1 MNEKNFYELI
11 ETYKLQA
18 NKSLG
23 QNFLVN
29 PNICSEII
37 DSLEISKDDVTL
49 EIGAGLGSL
58 SYFLT
63 KKEGKKALIDIDE
76 RMLLFLNEHF
86 GNLEDVEIKRENI
99 LKSDLTKYT
108 KIVGNLPYYITTG
121 ILEHLLLNGVN
132 AKVITLMTQKEVYT
146 KLCKE
151 ISPLSLFLKSV
162 SEFKS
167 IKEVNKNNFVPMPHV
182 DSIVFKIIPNKH
194 IKEPINKDLYKI
206 MSNLFLHRRKTIY
219 NCLGMYLGDKN
230 LAKEIIDTLK
240 ISENLRPEQLLIE
253 TYIELTKL
261 LSERKLIK

>member
-11 ETYKLQA
+11 STYKLQA

-29 PNICSEII
+29 SDVCREIV
-37 DSLEISKDDVTL
+37 DSLDISKDDITL

-63 KKEGKKALIDIDE
+63 KKEGKKVLIDVDE

-86 GNLEDVEIKRENI
+86 GNLENTEVRRENI
-99 LKSDLTKYT
+99 LKSGLSSYT

-121 ILEHLLLNGVN
+121 ILERILLNGVN
-132 AKVITLMTQKEVYT
+132 AKSIVLMTQKEVYT

-151 ISPLSLFLKSV
+151 VSPLSIFLKHV
-162 SEFKS
+162 AIFKA

-182 DSIVFKIIPNKH
+182 DSLVFKIIPNEH
-194 IKEPINKDLYKI
+194 IKDEINKDLYKV

-219 NCLGMYLGDKN
+219 NCLGMYLTSKTI
-230 LAKEIIDTLK
+230 AKDILDTLK
-240 ISENLRPEQLLIE
+240 IDENLRPEQISVE
-253 TYIELTKL
+253 SYIELTKL
-261 LSERKLIK
+261 LGERKLIK